1 MEKTWRWFGKKDKI
15 TLDMLRQIGVEGI
28 VTALHDVP
36 NGEIWT
42 EEAIN
47 DLKTYIESY
56 GLRWSVVESLPVCE
70 AIKYA
75 GPEREQLIENYK
87 ISLANLGKCG
97 VKTVCYNFMP
107 VIDWIR
113 TDLQHPWADEA
124 IKYAG
129 PEREQLIENYKI
141 SLANLGKCGVKTV
154 CYNFMPVIDW
164 IRTDLQHPW
173 ADGTS
178 SLYFDRVRF
187 AYFDLRILQREGAE
201 KDYSAEELAKVTEL
215 DKTITEAEK
224 DSLVDAIIVKTQGF
238 VNGNIKEGDK
248 NPVNIF
254 RNLLALY
261 KGIDRDALRENMR
274 YFLAAIMP
282 VCEEYGVNMCVHP
295 DDPPFQVLGLPRIVT
310 NEEDIAWFLN
320 AVDNPHNGLTF
331 CAGSLSA
338 GEHNDTRELARKFAS
353 RTHFV
358 HLRSTAAMPGGNFI
372 ESSHLTG
379 RGHLIDLIRIF
390 EKENPNLPMRVDHG
404 RMMLGDEDKGYNP
417 GYSFHGRM
425 LALAQVEGMMAVVQD
440 EMKQKETQA

>member
-15 TLDMLRQIGVEGI
+15 TLPMLRQIGVEGI

-42 EEAIN
+42 VEAIN
-47 DLKTYIESY
+47 DLKSDIESY

-75 GPEREQLIENYK
+75 GAEREQLIENYK
-87 ISLANLGKCG
+87 VSLANLGKCG
-97 VKTVCYNFMP
+97 IRTVCYNFMP

-113 TDLQHPWADEA
+113 TDLQHPW
-124 IKYAG
+124 
-129 PEREQLIENYKI
+129 P
-141 SLANLGKCGVKTV
+141 
-154 CYNFMPVIDW
+154 
-164 IRTDLQHPW
+164 
-173 ADGTS
+173 DGTS
-178 SLYFDRVRF
+178 SLYYDRIRF
-187 AYFDLRILQREGAE
+187 AYFDIRILEREGAE
-201 KDYSAEELAKVTEL
+201 KDYTEEELQKVAEL
-215 DKTITEAEK
+215 DKVITDAEK
-224 DSLVDAIIVKTQGF
+224 DALIDTIIVKTQGF

-248 NPVNIF
+248 NPVSIF
-254 RNLLALY
+254 KRLLTLY
-261 KGIDRDALRENMR
+261 KDIDRDALRENMR
-274 YFLAAIMP
+274 YFLSAIMP
-282 VCEEYGVNMCVHP
+282 VCEEYGINMCVHP

-310 NEEDIAWFLN
+310 NESDIEWFLN

-338 GEHNDTRELARKFAS
+338 GEHNDTRELAKKFAK

-390 EKENPNLPMRVDHG
+390 EKENPGLPMRVDHG

-425 LALAQVEGMMAVVQD
+425 LALAQVEGMMAVVDD
-440 EMKQKETQA
+440 EKGRQIKL

>member
-1 MEKTWRWFGKKDKI
+1 MMEKTWRWFGKKDKI
-15 TLDMLRQIGVEGI
+15 TLPMLRQIGVKGI

-42 EEAIN
+42 MEAIN
-47 DLKTYIESY
+47 DLKSYIESY

-75 GPEREQLIENYK
+75 GAEREQLIENYK
-87 ISLANLGKCG
+87 VSLANLGKCG
-97 VKTVCYNFMP
+97 IKTVCYNFMP

-113 TDLQHPWADEA
+113 TDLQHPW
-124 IKYAG
+124 
-129 PEREQLIENYKI
+129 P
-141 SLANLGKCGVKTV
+141 
-154 CYNFMPVIDW
+154 
-164 IRTDLQHPW
+164 
-173 ADGTS
+173 DGTS
-178 SLYFDRVRF
+178 SLYYDHIRF
-187 AYFDLRILQREGAE
+187 AYFDIRILEREGAE
-201 KDYSAEELAKVTEL
+201 KDYTEEELQKVAEL
-215 DKTITEAEK
+215 DKVITEAEK
-224 DSLVDAIIVKTQGF
+224 DALIDTIIVKTQGF

-248 NPVNIF
+248 NPVSIF
-254 RNLLALY
+254 KRLLALY
-261 KGIDRDALRENMR
+261 KDINRDALRENMR
-274 YFLAAIMP
+274 YFLSAIMP

-310 NEEDIAWFLN
+310 NENDIEWFLN

-338 GEHNDTRELARKFAS
+338 GEHNDTRELAKKFAK

-358 HLRSTAAMPGGNFI
+358 HLRSTAAMQGGNFI

-379 RGHLIDLIRIF
+379 RGYLIDLIRIF
-390 EKENPNLPMRVDHG
+390 ENENPGLPMRVDHG

-425 LALAQVEGMMAVVQD
+425 LALAQVEGMMAVVDD
-440 EMKQKETQA
+440 EKKRQIIL